1 MDYND
6 TLSPAFVNGPASSGT
21 ASLVD
26 HDAKGDLN
34 GDPCVDEAEYARISD
49 PFARGQKLTTAS
61 LDAALASAR
70 SAYNNAQDNAADAAA
85 RAFIVWFFCKSQLAS
100 VEMRAAYNVKRD
112 EKNNEIIANNKD
124 VADLVADAKMRA
136 SSAKAWLTQEI
147 VKVNDPTRKAELEAD
162 LATHDANLLATIA
175 ELRQQRLVKIN
186 ERQNAAPF
194 TEEAKFTLDLVK
206 PSQATQVNRYANAVS
221 WIHDVLYQQGTLLAT
236 KLPDA
241 AEITQRILEKGGVEK
256 VAQAQR
262 ESRRDADEAIDRI
275 LITKGMAEKVK
286 LTLAAMPP
294 IASASMA
301 VDGDN
306 GDMVALLARKCGA
319 TVEIV
324 NVIHVP
330 EKQFDGL
337 AAKHL
342 NPAHITG
349 DAAAEFVGELLTATQ
364 DIANP
369 VLVYRQD
376 GPIIG
381 TFVKMQDGAP
391 VVYAEPK
398 AVVGK
403 ILPKGV
409 DLLLEHEPVKNL
421 SNRLGNCYQR
431 KLVSITVPN
440 DPGVIEGKCPVPA
453 AFAWESVNEKLSVE
467 QRHTAHVL
475 HQWTDL
481 QHLTDMPHEVSG
493 FDPNMTVEL
502 DRAMLDQL
510 SAGQIKA
517 YDEDQAATKSTQ
529 VLTLIFSGT
538 TLTLKGSKGTDIAQ
552 VTIAGRPPKRDC
564 TVTVHPKMLSNVVKM
579 LHGTGA
585 GVFSVSPDTRGAVK
599 FGWETSYGS
608 YAIFIPLCREGRKY
622 ETRLFAPMR

>member
-6 TLSPAFVNGPASSGT
+6 TLSPVLANAPAYSGT
-21 ASLVD
+21 APLVD
-26 HDAKGDLN
+26 HDAQRDLT
-34 GDPCVDEAEYARISD
+34 GDPSANAAECASIAD
-49 PFARGQKLTTAS
+49 PFATGQKLTTAS

-85 RAFIVWFFCKSQLAS
+85 RAFIVWFFCKSHLAS
-100 VEMRAAYNVKRD
+100 VEMKAAYNGKRD
-112 EKNNEIIANNKD
+112 EKNKEIIANNKD
-124 VADLVADAKMRA
+124 VADLVADAKKRA
-136 SSAKAWLTQEI
+136 TSTKAWLAQEI

-162 LATHDANLLATIA
+162 LAGHDANLLATIA
-175 ELRQQRLVKIN
+175 EFRQQRLVKIN
-186 ERQNAAPF
+186 ERENAAPF
-194 TEEAKFTLDLVK
+194 TEEVKFTLDLVK
-206 PSQATQVNRYANAVS
+206 PSQATQVNRYANAVG

-262 ESRRDADEAIDRI
+262 ESRRDADEAIDRS
-275 LITKGMAEKVK
+275 LITEGMAEKVK

-306 GDMVALLARKCGA
+306 GDMVTLLARKCGA

-342 NPAHITG
+342 DPAQITG
-349 DAAAEFVGELLTATQ
+349 DAAAEFVGELLAAAQ
-364 DIANP
+364 DIADP
-369 VLVYRQD
+369 VLVYRD
-376 GPIIG
+376 GGLIIG

-398 AVVGK
+398 ALVGE

-409 DLLLEHEPVKNL
+409 EVLLEHEPVKNL
-421 SNRLGNCYQR
+421 RNRLGNAYQR

-453 AFAWESVNEKLSVE
+453 AFAWESVNEKLRAE
-467 QRHTAHVL
+467 QRHTAYAL

-481 QHLTDMPHEVSG
+481 QHVTDMPHEVSG

-538 TLTLKGSKGTDIAQ
+538 TLTLKGSKGADIAQ
-552 VTIAGRPPKRDC
+552 VKIVGQQPKRDC

-579 LHGTGA
+579 LRGTKA
-585 GVFSVSPDTRGAVK
+585 GVFTVAPDTRGAVK

-608 YAIFIPLCREGRKY
+608 YAIFVPLCREGRKY